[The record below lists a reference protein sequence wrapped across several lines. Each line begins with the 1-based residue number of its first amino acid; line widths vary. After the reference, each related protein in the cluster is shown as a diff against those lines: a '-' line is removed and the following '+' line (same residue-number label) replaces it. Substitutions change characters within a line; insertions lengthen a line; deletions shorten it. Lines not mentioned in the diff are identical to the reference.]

1 VTQATPRGV
10 PDRRAPA
17 HLDRSGSIGAVRF
30 LIWVVVN
37 ALALGAAAWL
47 LDGIRVTGATT
58 EDQVITLVLVA
69 LIFGVVNAVVEPIVK
84 LLSLPFIILTLGL
97 FLFVINAGMLLLTG
111 WLAQQFDLGFVV
123 DGFWTAVLGGIIITL
138 ATWIL
143 EAVLPD
149 GR

>member
-1 VTQATPRGV
+1 
-10 PDRRAPA
+10 
-17 HLDRSGSIGAVRF
+17 VRF

-37 ALALGAAAWL
+37 ALALAAAAWL
-47 LDGIRVTGATT
+47 IEGIRVSGGTT
-58 EDQVITLVLVA
+58 EEQVITLVVVA

-97 FLFVINAGMLLLTG
+97 FLIVINAAMLMLTSWISG
-111 WLAQQFDLGFVV
+111 ELGRRFEVE
-123 DGFWTAVLGGIIITL
+123 GFWTAVLGAIVITIS
-138 ATWIL
+138 TWIL